1 MNYYD
6 KENRIIECLQNT
18 SLRNIRFVNFSAGL
32 FRFCLSLYAPFMYRY
47 WTDNS
52 GKNNTPPDFYSD
64 EYKYMLE
71 VMRFDDYEPGS
82 NNPNAIESK
91 RIKAINDERR
101 KNGLNLFD
109 NEHLVL
115 YLNPD
120 ISMSSLNNFDIYY
133 ANFCRVTNNHNSK
146 CDAYRSAHPGYKL
159 GFLLFDESPAYGE
172 TKDKYI
178 GTPYAGDLVGPLRYV
193 YTPYVRKFFDQL
205 MLLNVNYVIWVTPF
219 KQLPTFDSRG
229 IINAYAIDIDKAKKK
244 QVKSINY
251 DENKILCLEAN
262 ERDE

>member
-1 MNYYD
+1 
-6 KENRIIECLQNT
+6 
-18 SLRNIRFVNFSAGL
+18 
-32 FRFCLSLYAPFMYRY
+32 
-47 WTDNS
+47 
-52 GKNNTPPDFYSD
+52 
-64 EYKYMLE
+64 
-71 VMRFDDYEPGS
+71 MRFDDYEPGS

-109 NEHLVL
+109 NEQLVL

-120 ISMSSLNNFDIYY
+120 ISMSSPNNFDIYY

-178 GTPYAGDLVGPLRYV
+178 GTPYAGDSVGPLRYV
-193 YTPYVRKFFDQL
+193 YTPYVKKFFDQL

-219 KQLPTFDSRG
+219 KQLPMFESRG
-229 IINAYAIDIDKAKKK
+229 IINAYAIDIDKARKKH
-244 QVKSINY
+244 VKTINY